1 MVPVPVQVM
10 TIQIAFVYLVLLAS
24 LVLFITEWLRVDLV
38 ALLVLGSLAITGL
51 VTAEEAFSGFSN
63 PAVITVWAMFIISEG
78 LSKTG
83 IAGHLGRQVMQVAG
97 SGESRLI
104 GFITILAAVMS
115 AFMNNIGVA
124 ALLLPVAMD
133 ICRTT
138 GISPSRVLM
147 PMAFGTLLGGLTTQ
161 IGTPPNLLISAMMVQ
176 NGYESFGLLDFSLVG
191 VPILIAGTIFFQFAG
206 RHLLPSKAPNIDT
219 ERPRADDLQ
228 WRYGLGER
236 TYLLGVPE
244 DSMLVGRTI
253 AESMLTSSAGLKVI
267 AIMEDDQTSLLPPSD
282 TRLEAGRQLM
292 VQGRLRNLERL
303 RTWGQLEV
311 STDDAM
317 AQRLDSSEIFLIQA
331 LVAEGSGLIGKSPDR
346 VAIRDFYNC
355 ELLAVKRGDAIRRHS
370 LSEIQLEQGD
380 IFLLE
385 GGQAALEA
393 LQKSS
398 NLENSQVIGESEGED
413 FRVPARLDYVIAI
426 PSGSSIVGHSLRESG
441 ITRQFGFSILGLI
454 SDGQLEI
461 IPQLDRKLEAG
472 EKLLIRGYQEQ
483 VDSFRALQQ
492 FSILSTQPAD
502 LGVLESEKM
511 ALIEVTLEPRSK
523 FAGQTVKEVQFE
535 SRYGLELLAIWRTGR
550 AYRTDLS
557 TMELKVGDAYLL
569 MGPRDKI
576 RQFEDESDF
585 LVLTPMRQRTEQSD
599 KAAAAGFI
607 LVGVVGSVLLG
618 WLPIS
623 VAAVVGGAL
632 MVTLRCIT
640 MEEAYRAIEWRS
652 IFLIAGMLPLGIA
665 LESTGGAAYMAN
677 TVMNLMS
684 GSGPYAIIFA
694 FYAMTALATL
704 FVPTAALVVLMGP
717 IVMTASA
724 DLGVHPQTA
733 MMAVAIAASASFAS
747 PVSHPANLLIMG
759 PGGYRFS
766 DYLKL
771 GLPLTLLVGLVT
783 AALLPFAWPLKAAVA
798 P

>member
-1 MVPVPVQVM
+1 M

-24 LVLFITEWLRVDLV
+24 LVFFITEWLRVDLV

-51 VTAEEAFSGFSN
+51 VTADEAFSGFSN

-83 IAGHLGRQVMQVAG
+83 IASHLGRQVMQVAG
-97 SGESRLI
+97 SGESRLV
-104 GFITILAAVMS
+104 GFITVLAAVMS

-191 VPILIAGTIFFQFAG
+191 VPILIAGTVFFQLAG
-206 RHLLPSKAPNIDT
+206 RHLLPAKAPNIDT
-219 ERPRADDLQ
+219 ERPRGDDLQ

-236 TYLLGVPE
+236 TYLLGIPE
-244 DSMLVGRTI
+244 ESLLIGRTI
-253 AESMLTSSAGLKVI
+253 SQSKLAASAGLKVI
-267 AIMEDDQTSLLPPSD
+267 AMLENDQASLLPPAD

-292 VQGRLRNLERL
+292 VQGKLDNLERL
-303 RTWGQLEV
+303 REWGELEV
-311 STDDAM
+311 SSESSMTD
-317 AQRLDSSEIFLIQA
+317 RLASSEIYLIQGQ
-331 LVAEGSGLIGKSPDR
+331 VSEGSGIIGKVPDK
-346 VAIRDFYNC
+346 VAIRDYYFC
-355 ELLAVKRGDAIRRHS
+355 ELLAVRRGDSVRSNELSGIR
-370 LSEIQLEQGD
+370 LEEGD
-380 IFLLE
+380 VLLFE
-385 GGQAALEA
+385 GGNPALEA
-393 LQKSS
+393 LEKSS
-398 NLENSQVIGESEGED
+398 NFENSRTLDDNEVNLFQPPDRQDFVIN
-413 FRVPARLDYVIAI
+413 VPAD
-426 PSGSSIVGHSLRESG
+426 SSIIGQSLRESG
-441 ITRQFGFSILGLI
+441 ISQNFDFSVLGLVR
-454 SDGQLEI
+454 DGKLEI
-461 IPQLDRKLEAG
+461 VPSLDNPVSAED
-472 EKLLIRGYQEQ
+472 KLLIRGTPEQ
-483 VDSFRALQQ
+483 VEVFRGLQE
-492 FSILSTQPAD
+492 FMVISTKPAD
-502 LGVLESEKM
+502 LDVLESEKM
-511 ALIEVTLEPRSK
+511 ALIEVTLQPRSK
-523 FAGQTVKEVQFE
+523 FSGQTVNEVQFE

-550 AYRTDLS
+550 AHRADLGS
-557 TMELKVGDAYLL
+557 MELKVGDAFLL
-569 MGPRDKI
+569 LGPRDKL

-585 LVLTPMRQRTEQSD
+585 LVLTPMRHRNEQTD

-632 MVTLRCIT
+632 MVTLKCIT
-640 MEEAYRAIEWRS
+640 MEEAYQAIEWRS

-677 TVMNLMS
+677 SVMNLMS
-684 GSGPYAIIFA
+684 GSGPFAIIFA

-724 DLGVHPQTA
+724 DLGIHPQTA

-771 GLPLTLLVGLVT
+771 GLPLTILVGLIT
-783 AALLPFAWPLKAAVA
+783 AALLPIAWPLQPAVA